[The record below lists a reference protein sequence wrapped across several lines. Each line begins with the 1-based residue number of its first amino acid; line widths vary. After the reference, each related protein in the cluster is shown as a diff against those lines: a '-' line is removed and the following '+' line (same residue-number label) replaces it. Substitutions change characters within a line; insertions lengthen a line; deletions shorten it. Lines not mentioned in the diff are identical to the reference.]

1 MPLRRTALFPAT
13 SGYAGSI
20 RPRSEVALSFL
31 LRKPVDAA
39 GFDFEGAGRAV
50 ALANVCAEIELAA
63 PKTKAHE
70 RNCEMT
76 LRNVFISQRVTE
88 SLALA
93 KLSIQNHKGLLKVY
107 LGIRFPSARDR

>member
-1 MPLRRTALFPAT
+1 MIDLANNHERQFMNR
-13 SGYAGSI
+13 G
-20 RPRSEVALSFL
+20 EVETFVKIS
-31 LRKPVDAA
+31 
-39 GFDFEGAGRAV
+39 GAGRAV

-63 PKTKAHE
+63 LKTKAHE
-70 RNCEMT
+70 RMCEAT